1 MKKMM
6 SRVKNKMKNAEMMIG
21 DDSEDDEDDSDVRVT
36 MTTTTTTMTA
46 MTTTAVR

>member
-6 SRVKNKMKNAEMMIG
+6 SRVKNKMKNTEMMIG